1 MLSGPLTSTWSII
14 VISIFLLLL
23 VLRSSS
29 RNRTRRPVL
38 SSSSA
43 DATLL
48 HDEEEAIP
56 MSDEDLKNAMIPEDM
71 VEEEMTQVAEAGR
84 VRRERRRMRA
94 QRDDD
99 SDT

>member
-1 MLSGPLTSTWSII
+1 
-14 VISIFLLLL
+14 
-23 VLRSSS
+23 
-29 RNRTRRPVL
+29 
-38 SSSSA
+38 
-43 DATLL
+43 
-48 HDEEEAIP
+48 